1 LISSQITGNK
11 SIGAIKSLRKM
22 KKVKIKTLCTTCL
35 DPLEVEWPEQMNWAG
50 EIVTAHE
57 YMARALNS
65 DFAKICC
72 DKCLDE
78 MPDFDFSDPNYNV
91 EYV

>member
-1 LISSQITGNK
+1 
-11 SIGAIKSLRKM
+11 
-22 KKVKIKTLCTTCL
+22 
-35 DPLEVEWPEQMNWAG
+35 MNWAG
-50 EIVTAHE
+50 EIVTPHE
-57 YMARALNS
+57 YMAKALNS

-78 MPDFDFSDPNYNV
+78 MPDFDFSDPNYTV